1 MEWSPL
7 HLLCSATVNLDMDR
21 LISCVSKGRGG
32 KTRAF
37 MGTRRIEKQHRPLCA
52 RAATS
57 PFWLLLFAP
66 NNALSLGHG
75 VGRARARAER
85 GLNKCSGSCV
95 NAVIAGID
103 IENRDYRNNVARAVG
118 LSLGAVAMWIKT
130 IHGVMST
137 SLKTGKVLHPLA
149 ITATFFP

>member
-1 MEWSPL
+1 MCRRDGEEKL
-7 HLLCSATVNLDMDR
+7 AHLWGHAGLKSSIA
-21 LISCVSKGRGG
+21 
-32 KTRAF
+32 
-37 MGTRRIEKQHRPLCA
+37 LCA

-75 VGRARARAER
+75 VGRARAER
-85 GLNKCSGSCV
+85 GLNKCSSSCV

-137 SLKTGKVLHPLA
+137 SLKTGKVLHPLT
-149 ITATFFP
+149 ISATFFP